1 MRETRTTRLVN
12 NKQIKIKIIDFIYL
26 LNITNIYNII

>member
-12 NKQIKIKIIDFIYL
+12 NKQIKIKIIDFIDL
-26 LNITNIYNII
+26 LNITNI